1 MHARVAAFEN
11 REMSRVDDLVQILR
25 ERAGGEEPV
34 PGALAMYMLIDRF
47 AGTALGVS
55 LFENEEAIKTVE
67 PEFERLGDEIPEEL
81 RGRRTSVDIFEV
93 ALHEVAEGGAKAARI
108 SNFTTPTDAIDE
120 MFANAEQNILPEARE
135 IDGWKGAIGLVD
147 RRTGASKLIT
157 LWESTEA
164 LHASELLATELRE
177 RSAQHAGGTIGSIE
191 RFEVPLMFD
200 RAPKLAAH

>member
-1 MHARVAAFEN
+1 MHARIAAFEN

-25 ERAGGEEPV
+25 ERAGDEEPV
-34 PGALAMYMLIDRF
+34 PGALAMYMLIDRS

-55 LFENEEAIKTVE
+55 LFENEATIKAVE

-81 RGRRTSVDIFEV
+81 RGRRVSVDVFEV
-93 ALHEVAEGGAKAARI
+93 ALHEVAEGAKAARV
-108 SNFTTPTDAIDE
+108 SNFTTPTDAVDE
-120 MFANAEQNILPEARE
+120 MFRNAEENILPEARE

-164 LHASELLATELRE
+164 LQASERIADELRE
-177 RSAQHAGGTIGSIE
+177 RSAQHAGGSIDRIE

-200 RAPKLAAH
+200 RAPKLVAH